1 MNNLEL
7 KKIIDPLLDTFLK
20 AGKLAKEISYRGV
33 KITIKADNT
42 PVTDGDLA
50 VDQLIRD
57 KISSL
62 TANVSIISEETVDLK
77 KQNSNKN
84 FWLVDPIDGTKE
96 YIKKKSEYT
105 LNAALIINSKPAA
118 GIVYAPE
125 KDRLFFSYGLGNAFE
140 IRNKVKTTLDCKKKT
155 ELDKVFALSYSEE
168 LPDDILKIHKKY
180 KVSSF
185 IKMSSSL
192 KFCVIA
198 AGESDLYVARARA
211 REWDIAAGH
220 SILIHAGG
228 TVTNFEGEEFSYG
241 KKDYKNPALI
251 AKRGENLHI

>member
-84 FWLVDPIDGTKE
+84 FWLVDPIDGTKD
-96 YIKKKSEYT
+96 YMNNKNQFT
-105 LNAALIINSKPAA
+105 LNAALIINFEPVI
-118 GIVYAPE
+118 GIIYAPAM
-125 KDRLFFSYGLGNAFE
+125 KRLFYSYGFGNAFE
-140 IRNKVKTTLDCKKKT
+140 ESDNKIKTLDCKKNN
-155 ELDKVFALSYSEE
+155 LS
-168 LPDDILKIHKKY
+168 
-180 KVSSF
+180 
-185 IKMSSSL
+185 
-192 KFCVIA
+192 
-198 AGESDLYVARARA
+198 
-211 REWDIAAGH
+211 
-220 SILIHAGG
+220 
-228 TVTNFEGEEFSYG
+228 FSG
-241 KKDYKNPALI
+241 A
-251 AKRGENLHI
+251 